1 MKTKKEIRHLL
12 RQWQSL
18 EKMLEEDG
26 DTVSLMVINNIQPI
40 IKTLKWVLE

>member
-18 EKMLEEDG
+18 KQMLEEDG
-26 DTVSLMVINNIQPI
+26 DTVSKELSYHADFYID
-40 IKTLKWVLE
+40 TLKWVLE

>member
-18 EKMLEEDG
+18 QKMLEESG
-26 DTVSLMVINNIQPI
+26 DKVSLVVSGHADYIIN
-40 IKTLKWVLE
+40 TLKWVLG

>member
-12 RQWQSL
+12 RLWQSFRT
-18 EKMLEEDG
+18 MLEEDG
-26 DTVSLMVINNIQPI
+26 DIVSPMAIDNIRPI